1 VATRPPVADF
11 IGIARRAGIVGA
23 GGGSFPMYVKLQ
35 AAAEVVI
42 ANGAE
47 CEPLLHKDKQ
57 LMLRHA
63 ERVVRGLQLA
73 GEAVGA
79 TRLILSV
86 KAKYTDVVAAVE
98 QATAGTGVE
107 VHTLDNFYPSGDE
120 YVLVYEATGRLIPT
134 GGLPRDAGCLVQNV
148 ETLANFADA
157 VESNTPV
164 TESWVTV
171 TGAVREPSTFRVKVG
186 TPYTELIHAAGGA
199 AVSQPV
205 ILDGGA
211 MMGRLVTDFDT
222 PVTKA
227 TSGLLVLDTS
237 HEQIRR
243 RTMPRPRVER
253 VGLSACDQCYFCTE
267 FCPRFLLGHPIEPH
281 KVMRSLGFV
290 GTSREYWSEWAA
302 ACCECNLCSLYA
314 CPEDLD
320 PKNICTWSKQE
331 VLSRGYTFPEPRD
344 VEVHPLAESR
354 KVPLPKLIQRLG
366 LSEYDQPA
374 PYADRIIETERLFV
388 RLDQHR
394 GKKAAATVAIGDH
407 IEAGS
412 VIASVTSDDLGCPV
426 HAPCAGRVHEVS
438 EDVITIE
445 LQ

>member
-1 VATRPPVADF
+1 MADF

-35 AAAEVVI
+35 ATAEVVI

-98 QATAGTGVE
+98 QATDGSGVE

-171 TGAVREPSTFRVKVG
+171 TGAVNDTD
-186 TPYTELIHAAGGA
+186 YT
-199 AVSQPV
+199 VTQPV
-205 ILDGGA
+205 PPAPPPDPLQT
-211 MMGRLVTDFDT
+211 LF
-222 PVTKA
+222 
-227 TSGLLVLDTS
+227 S
-237 HEQIRR
+237 
-243 RTMPRPRVER
+243 
-253 VGLSACDQCYFCTE
+253 F
-267 FCPRFLLGHPIEPH
+267 
-281 KVMRSLGFV
+281 
-290 GTSREYWSEWAA
+290 
-302 ACCECNLCSLYA
+302 NLRG
-314 CPEDLD
+314 
-320 PKNICTWSKQE
+320 
-331 VLSRGYTFPEPRD
+331 VLSLHTF
-344 VEVHPLAESR
+344 
-354 KVPLPKLIQRLG
+354 
-366 LSEYDQPA
+366 
-374 PYADRIIETERLFV
+374 
-388 RLDQHR
+388 
-394 GKKAAATVAIGDH
+394 
-407 IEAGS
+407 
-412 VIASVTSDDLGCPV
+412 
-426 HAPCAGRVHEVS
+426 
-438 EDVITIE
+438 
-445 LQ
+445 